1 MFETFGFENLTAP
14 QVTVFFALA
23 VGVLFGFFAERT
35 QFCFRRA
42 LVGHDRRAAAGV
54 WLLALAVAMI
64 GTQVAVFAEL
74 ISFGDHRF
82 MTSDLPVVAILL
94 GGALFGAGMV
104 LTRGCASRLT
114 VLSGTGNLRALMVL
128 FIFAFVA
135 HATLKGLLSPLRVG
149 LGGITVSLE
158 NAALPG
164 PAGLW
169 VAVVVLVALFVAV
182 RSGNTPLRLLGA
194 VAIGALVPLAWV
206 GTGFVLYDDFDPVAF
221 ESLSF
226 TAPVADS
233 LFFTVASTAVSAN
246 FGVGLIGGVIAGSL
260 LASLMFKSFQW
271 QSFETPRQTGR
282 YMFGA
287 VLMGFGGVLAGG
299 CTVGAGLSGLP
310 TLSIS
315 AVLAVAAIAAGAL
328 ATNSVLSASLRGS
341 GAPSTTPPLQPAE

>member
-42 LVGHDRRAAAGV
+42 LVGQDRRAAAGV

-82 MTSDLPVVAILL
+82 MTSDLPVVATLL

-114 VLSGTGNLRALMVL
+114 VLSGTGNLRALIVL

-169 VAVVVLVALFVAV
+169 VAAVVLVALFVAV

-226 TAPVADS
+226 TAPAADS

-260 LASLMFKSFQW
+260 LASLLFKSFQW

>member
-42 LVGHDRRAAAGV
+42 LVGQDRRAAAGV
-54 WLLALAVAMI
+54 WLLALAVAMV

-114 VLSGTGNLRALMVL
+114 VLSGTGNLRAMMVL

-194 VAIGALVPLAWV
+194 VGIGALVPLAWV

-226 TAPVADS
+226 TAPAADS

-246 FGVGLIGGVIAGSL
+246 FGVGLISGVIAGSL
-260 LASLMFKSFQW
+260 LASLLFKSFQW
-271 QSFETPRQTGR
+271 QSFDTPRQTGR

-341 GAPSTTPPLQPAE
+341 GAPSTTRPLQPAE

>member
-42 LVGHDRRAAAGV
+42 LVGQDRRAAAGV
-54 WLLALAVAMI
+54 WMLALAVAMI
-64 GTQVAVFAEL
+64 GTQLAVFAEL

-135 HATLKGLLSPLRVG
+135 HATLKGLLSPLRIG

-226 TAPVADS
+226 TAPAADS

-260 LASLMFKSFQW
+260 LASLLFKSFQW
-271 QSFETPRQTGR
+271 QSFDTPRQTGR

-341 GAPSTTPPLQPAE
+341 GVPSTTPPLQPAE

>member
-42 LVGHDRRAAAGV
+42 LVGQDRRAAAGV

-74 ISFGDHRF
+74 VSFGDHRF

-226 TAPVADS
+226 TAPAADS

>member
-42 LVGHDRRAAAGV
+42 LVGEDRRAAAGV

-64 GTQVAVFAEL
+64 GTQLAVFAEL

-226 TAPVADS
+226 TAPAADS

-260 LASLMFKSFQW
+260 LASLLFKSFQW

-315 AVLAVAAIAAGAL
+315 AVLAVAAIAAGAM

>member
-42 LVGHDRRAAAGV
+42 LVGQDRRAAAGV

-169 VAVVVLVALFVAV
+169 VAVVALVALFVAV

-206 GTGFVLYDDFDPVAF
+206 GTGFLLYDDFDPVAF

-226 TAPVADS
+226 TAPAADS

-260 LASLMFKSFQW
+260 LASLLFKSFQW

-341 GAPSTTPPLQPAE
+341 GAPSTTRPLQPAE

>member
-169 VAVVVLVALFVAV
+169 VAVVVLVALLVAV
-182 RSGNTPLRLLGA
+182 RSGNTLLRLLGA

-226 TAPVADS
+226 TAPAADS

-260 LASLMFKSFQW
+260 LASLLFKSFQW
-271 QSFETPRQTGR
+271 RSFETPRQTGR

>member
-42 LVGHDRRAAAGV
+42 LVGQDRRAAAGV

-226 TAPVADS
+226 TAPAADS

-260 LASLMFKSFQW
+260 LASLLFKSFQW

>member
-35 QFCFRRA
+35 QICFRRA
-42 LVGHDRRAAAGV
+42 LVGQDRRAAAGV

-82 MTSDLPVVAILL
+82 MTSDLPVLAILL

-226 TAPVADS
+226 TAPAADS

-260 LASLMFKSFQW
+260 LASLLFKSFQW

>member
-42 LVGHDRRAAAGV
+42 LVGEDRRAAAGV

-64 GTQVAVFAEL
+64 GTHVAVFAEL

-169 VAVVVLVALFVAV
+169 VAVVVLVALFVAI

-226 TAPVADS
+226 TAPAADS

-260 LASLMFKSFQW
+260 LASLLFNSFQW

>member
-42 LVGHDRRAAAGV
+42 LVGQDRRAAAGV

-194 VAIGALVPLAWV
+194 AAIGALVPLAWV

-226 TAPVADS
+226 TAPAADS

-260 LASLMFKSFQW
+260 LASLLFKSFQW

-328 ATNSVLSASLRGS
+328 VTNSVLSASLRGS

>member
-42 LVGHDRRAAAGV
+42 LVGEDRRAAAGV
-54 WLLALAVAMI
+54 WMLALAVAMI
-64 GTQVAVFAEL
+64 GTQLAVFAEL

-169 VAVVVLVALFVAV
+169 VAVVALVALFVAV

-226 TAPVADS
+226 TAPAADS

-260 LASLMFKSFQW
+260 LASLLFKSFQW

-328 ATNSVLSASLRGS
+328 ATNSVLSASLRES
-341 GAPSTTPPLQPAE
+341 GAPSTTRPLQPAE

>member
-42 LVGHDRRAAAGV
+42 LVGEDRRAAAGV

-82 MTSDLPVVAILL
+82 MTSDLPVMAILL

-114 VLSGTGNLRALMVL
+114 VLSGTGNLRALLVL

-169 VAVVVLVALFVAV
+169 VAAVALVALFVAV

-206 GTGFVLYDDFDPVAF
+206 GTGFLLYDDFDPVAF

-226 TAPVADS
+226 TAPAADS

-260 LASLMFKSFQW
+260 LASLLFKSFQW

-315 AVLAVAAIAAGAL
+315 AILAVAAIATGAL

>member
-42 LVGHDRRAAAGV
+42 LVGQDRRAAAGV
-54 WLLALAVAMI
+54 WMLALAVAMI

-82 MTSDLPVVAILL
+82 MTSDLPVLAILL

-169 VAVVVLVALFVAV
+169 VAVVVLLALFVAI

-226 TAPVADS
+226 TAPAADS

-260 LASLMFKSFQW
+260 LASLLFKSFQW